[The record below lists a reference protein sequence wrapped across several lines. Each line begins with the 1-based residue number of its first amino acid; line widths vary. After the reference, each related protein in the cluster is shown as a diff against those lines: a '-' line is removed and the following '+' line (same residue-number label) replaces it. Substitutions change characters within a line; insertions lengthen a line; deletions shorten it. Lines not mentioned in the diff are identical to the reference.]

1 MVIIFCLFEELVT
14 RGPSRPTGSTYLGDL
29 AGVSISV
36 WGCGQFLRP
45 QKIGIKKKEV
55 VVPRWMTFFPKIRQ
69 FSNVRLCEFFCSPK
83 GPRHH
88 SNVSSRFDTS
98 QLHAEGSG
106 PSLHERDNAWGNV
119 FTPARF
125 DTIPMELIKG

>member
-1 MVIIFCLFEELVT
+1 M
-14 RGPSRPTGSTYLGDL
+14 
-29 AGVSISV
+29 A
-36 WGCGQFLRP
+36 
-45 QKIGIKKKEV
+45 
-55 VVPRWMTFFPKIRQ
+55 
-69 FSNVRLCEFFCSPK
+69 RLCGVFLQPK
-83 GPRHH
+83 G
-88 SNVSSRFDTS
+88 SETSRFDAS